1 MLSKDGKVILSCA
14 MTDDTRKYGC
24 CASCGY
30 CRDWTNTA
38 DIKEGEPG
46 YCEHGEVFSNPWDEV
61 EYNGYWISRNIYGNG
76 EYSVQ
81 YDGDDIIFDDVND
94 AKDFIDT
101 VV

>member
-1 MLSKDGKVILSCA
+1 MLNKEGKVILSCA

-38 DIKEGEPG
+38 SIKEGEPG
-46 YCEHGEVFSNPWDEV
+46 YCEHGETFADPWDEV
-61 EYNGYWISRNIYGNG
+61 EYNGYWISRNIYGMG
-76 EYSVQ
+76 EFSVQ

-94 AKDFIDT
+94 AKHFIDT